1 MWISCCWIIFI
12 TFVFLIPY
20 FRKKKSL
27 RAQFKSANGE
37 HTRALTETLTTPS
50 MFLRTAVT
58 EAEPAGILR
67 KEEQKTY
74 TALLDRKVHFADDK
88 EPLDSMTSSGEDS
101 DLDPASPGVKPQ
113 LVIQDTVILS
123 EEAVEALKRGAD
135 PGEEEEGQNGVNQD
149 CKQSET
155 TSEDQADKRF
165 TSEMLINLDQQGDI
179 QEVVAKCG
187 PTNITIATSPSPG
200 SFVSIFCPTET
211 CPGHQRNSE
220 PICRECMDLDGDCS
234 LHLGHTSVQHQNNS
248 SKATEE
254 NLPSE
259 PVPGSCK
266 EDKNEAP
273 EEGGNT
279 ASPQKGTSH
288 MSSSSQQGTSQMS
301 SSSQQ
306 GTSQISS
313 SSQQET
319 SQISSSSHLSNSSS
333 ISEKEEDDDEEDD
346 YTPMNVINSKKND
359 DEAVHLRKSI
369 QRSESKGQRY
379 SVSDV
384 SLCTKVIRLQ
394 VNIKGCEG
402 KGKCQRLIWM
412 EIFIKFI
419 PWPEELLN
427 ISVTPRQTAVLPVD
441 WSFI

>member
-149 CKQSET
+149 CEQSET

-187 PTNITIATSPSPG
+187 PINITIATSPSPG
-200 SFVSIFCPTET
+200 SSVSIFCPTET

-248 SKATEE
+248 SRATEE

-259 PVPGSCK
+259 PVPGSHK
-266 EDKNEAP
+266 EDENEAP

-288 MSSSSQQGTSQMS
+288 MSSSSQQG
-301 SSSQQ
+301 
-306 GTSQISS
+306 
-313 SSQQET
+313 T

-394 VNIKGCEG
+394 VNIKGC
-402 KGKCQRLIWM
+402 
-412 EIFIKFI
+412 
-419 PWPEELLN
+419 
-427 ISVTPRQTAVLPVD
+427 
-441 WSFI
+441 